1 MSGEKAAHTPGPW
14 VAQASEHGEYPHVY
28 RPERSDK
35 DGLKYWAERIC
46 VVYPSDA
53 DDDRVH
59 HPVASANARLIA
71 SAPDLLALAKRYA
84 SECSKCGGTGRI
96 LVTVNAGVP
105 EYDDCDACAY
115 IRAVIEKAEGG
126 A

>member
-1 MSGEKAAHTPGPW
+1 MSAEKVAHTPGPW
-14 VAQASEHGEYPHVY
+14 AAQASEHGEYPHVY
-28 RPERSDK
+28 RPERIDK
-35 DGLKYWAERIC
+35 DGLKYWPERIC
-46 VVYPSDA
+46 VVYPADE

-84 SECSKCGGTGRI
+84 SECEKCGGTGQI

-105 EYDDCDACAY
+105 EYDDCDACRDL
-115 IRAVIEKAEGG
+115 RAVIEKAEGG

>member
-1 MSGEKAAHTPGPW
+1 MSAEKAAHTPGPW

-28 RPERSDK
+28 RPERIDK
-35 DGLKYWAERIC
+35 DGLKYWDERIC

-59 HPVASANARLIA
+59 HPGASANARLIA
-71 SAPDLLALAKRYA
+71 SAPELLAALQELLDEQNDAPLERRRKQWT
-84 SECSKCGGTGRI
+84 E
-96 LVTVNAGVP
+96 
-105 EYDDCDACAY
+105 ACA
-115 IRAVIEKAEGG
+115 RARRAIAQAEGG

>member
-1 MSGEKAAHTPGPW
+1 VSAEKVAHTPGPW

-28 RPERSDK
+28 RPERIDK
-35 DGLKYWAERIC
+35 DGLKYWDERIC

-53 DDDRVH
+53 DDERVH

-71 SAPDLLALAKRYA
+71 SAPELLALAKRYA
-84 SECSKCGGTGRI
+84 SDCAKCDGEGHL
-96 LVTVNAGVP
+96 LVTFNEGCA
-105 EYDDCDACAY
+105 EYEECPACAD
-115 IRAVIEKAEGG
+115 IRATIAKAEGG